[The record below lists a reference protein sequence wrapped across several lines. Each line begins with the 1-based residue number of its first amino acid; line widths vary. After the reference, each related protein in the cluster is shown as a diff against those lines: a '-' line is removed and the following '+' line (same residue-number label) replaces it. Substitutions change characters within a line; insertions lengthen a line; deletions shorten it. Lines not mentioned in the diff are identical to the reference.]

1 MGRVRAGA
9 KGARDLAR
17 MAELLCERGIE
28 LRSEGWCLGV
38 PRIGEI
44 GIDDNGA
51 VLLERSAGAA
61 RRHAAHVRRGH
72 GAGCA
77 ELGVPRETLERLLR
91 SWDRVGA
98 AELVLEAVDLAI
110 AELAGRAR
118 VGAWS
123 PEEARDAV
131 AHALRSRLTPEK
143 RAAVAR
149 TRKRARRSSERR
161 ARLSAVRGQMPR
173 SASN

>member
-1 MGRVRAGA
+1 M
-9 KGARDLAR
+9 
-17 MAELLCERGIE
+17 
-28 LRSEGWCLGV
+28 
-38 PRIGEI
+38 
-44 GIDDNGA
+44 
-51 VLLERSAGAA
+51 
-61 RRHAAHVRRGH
+61 
-72 GAGCA
+72 
-77 ELGVPRETLERLLR
+77 
-91 SWDRVGA
+91 
-98 AELVLEAVDLAI
+98 LEAVDLAI